1 MDKRTQQDCQRILAC
16 LDPDPL
22 PVAEIHQRIGLSMPR
37 ISALLHTLRGQGLV
51 VSPGC
56 TRNRKGMPVNLW
68 ART

>member
-1 MDKRTQQDCQRILAC
+1 MDKLTQQDCQRILAC

-22 PVAEIHQRIGLSMPR
+22 PVAEIRQRVGLSIPR
-37 ISALLHTLRGQGLV
+37 ITSLLYTLQEQGLV

-56 TRNRKGMPVNLW
+56 TRNRKGTPVNLW